1 MSNLVPFRLG
11 IAGAGTVGGAVVRL
25 LLERG
30 DTLAQRA
37 GRPLVITAIA
47 TRSPEKLK
55 DLSLQN
61 IHVLTN
67 PLDLASLP
75 DVDAVVEVIGGAEGT
90 AKSLVETSLKAG
102 KHVITANKALL
113 AHHGHDLA
121 VLAENNKVNLTFEAA
136 VAGGVPILKALREGA
151 VANTIFRIFG
161 ILNGTC
167 NYILTKSQKTGLSFA
182 DILKEAQHLG
192 YAEAD
197 PAADVD
203 GLDTGHKLS
212 ILASLAF
219 SSRIS
224 FEHVRIS
231 GIRALEPIDHH
242 YAAELGYAVKL
253 LGYAEHRNGTILQR
267 VSPFF
272 VPLSLAIGHVEDVF
286 NAVVLEGDAV
296 GQIMIQGRGAGGMPT
311 ASAVLADIVDI
322 ASGRSASPFGIKTS
336 LLHPSSQSP
345 DFHSEFY
352 LRLSVAEKPGIVAA
366 VASILAENSISIKTL
381 QQRSNDDAATVPLLL
396 TTHTIPESAVDKALA
411 AIINAKLTASPPL
424 AIPLLTE

>member
-272 VPLSLAIGHVEDVF
+272 VPLSLAI
-286 NAVVLEGDAV
+286 
-296 GQIMIQGRGAGGMPT
+296 
-311 ASAVLADIVDI
+311 
-322 ASGRSASPFGIKTS
+322 
-336 LLHPSSQSP
+336 
-345 DFHSEFY
+345 
-352 LRLSVAEKPGIVAA
+352 
-366 VASILAENSISIKTL
+366 
-381 QQRSNDDAATVPLLL
+381 
-396 TTHTIPESAVDKALA
+396 
-411 AIINAKLTASPPL
+411 
-424 AIPLLTE
+424 

>member
-311 ASAVLADIVDI
+311 ASAVLADIMDI
-322 ASGRSASPFGIKTS
+322 ASGRNAAPFGVKTNV
-336 LLHPSSQSP
+336 LRVIPCAP

-352 LRLSVAEKPGIVAA
+352 LRLSVAEKPGIVGA
-366 VASILAENSISIKTL
+366 VASILAENGISIKTL
-381 QQRSNDDAATVPLLL
+381 QQRSIDNAAIVPLLL
-396 TTHTIPESAVDKALA
+396 TTHTISENAIDKALA
-411 AIINAKLTASPPL
+411 VLTKNKLLARPPL
-424 AIPLLTE
+424 AVPLLAK